1 MNAWAY
7 VPNDRKNWIE
17 SQKNPKQ
24 ILLND
29 NAIFLP
35 LGFFGL
41 TNIFLIRYE
50 KSRKAKD
57 KWKTWNRLVALFACF
72 AALESKKNQHLIIS
86 YCSCAIRGYST
97 CTLNTLIY
105 LPSKFTGSTQ
115 INSAFFCSETDF
127 FFMSFVCDA
136 FFYWINHNKF
146 VLKLAKTLSDAHN
159 CMRFSKLAV
168 ANTGKCLMNS
178 CQNARAA

>member
-1 MNAWAY
+1 MY
-7 VPNDRKNWIE
+7 VKHID
-17 SQKNPKQ
+17 
-24 ILLND
+24 
-29 NAIFLP
+29 
-35 LGFFGL
+35 
-41 TNIFLIRYE
+41 
-50 KSRKAKD
+50 
-57 KWKTWNRLVALFACF
+57 LFAI
-72 AALESKKNQHLIIS
+72 EIHWQHSNQL
-86 YCSCAIRGYST
+86 C
-97 CTLNTLIY
+97 
-105 LPSKFTGSTQ
+105 
-115 INSAFFCSETDF
+115 FFCSETDF